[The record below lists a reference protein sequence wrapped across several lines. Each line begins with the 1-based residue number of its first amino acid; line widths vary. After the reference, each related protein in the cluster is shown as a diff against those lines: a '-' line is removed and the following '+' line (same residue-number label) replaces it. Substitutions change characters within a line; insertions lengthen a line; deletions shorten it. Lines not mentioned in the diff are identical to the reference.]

1 MREKN
6 IFIYKLFLSLNISD
20 FSLFFYIKTARS
32 CQALHFLKIWSEDQ
46 SYPTSPPLS
55 AEEWGVGG
63 GGCTRCPNPSLD
75 CNKLHTL
82 IRSSVKASQIKI
94 DVQLIPKD
102 G

>member
-6 IFIYKLFLSLNISD
+6 IFIYKLLSLNISD

-55 AEEWGVGG
+55 AEEWGGG
-63 GGCTRCPNPSLD
+63 GGAHDVQIHL
-75 CNKLHTL
+75 
-82 IRSSVKASQIKI
+82 SSVTNYI
-94 DVQLIPKD
+94 L
-102 G
+102 

>member
-1 MREKN
+1 MTEKN

-63 GGCTRCPNPSLD
+63 GGGAHDVQIHL
-75 CNKLHTL
+75 
-82 IRSSVKASQIKI
+82 SSVTNYI
-94 DVQLIPKD
+94 L
-102 G
+102 